1 MTPRQA
7 DIAFVLEGV
16 PGVRAVYALERGSA
30 GDLELAVGIDHGGG
44 SVALAHYAL
53 LRVLTHE
60 ECKTVLFFEV
70 ELPPSFCK
78 RASRLE
84 LSDTDREAARARVPL
99 TSAAL
104 EQEPAPTPPL
114 LPVTAPKFRILIV
127 DADVEVSRTVVPLF
141 GASAEG
147 VIETNPVEA
156 FTKARAQFFSLIL
169 CDARLA
175 FGGNG
180 FLRMLHRSD
189 PARAARVLLVAH
201 EGERDLLVTSLDELH
216 CWTSFLCRPIDVD
229 ALLEIV
235 MTGSIIQRWRIPI
248 PAPRRP
254 AEVKPLNDKVAR
266 RVLVVDDDPTTAM
279 LLASMQGDPL
289 DATVTSDEWEALDQI
304 AAGAPDL
311 VVCSVSLRTRGGTPF
326 YRLLW
331 NAHPELKHR
340 FVFITRAEAAPSSTT
355 SGRAAPVVERPLTRD
370 VIAALLERFATS

>member
-1 MTPRQA
+1 MTPREA

-16 PGVRAVYALERGSA
+16 PGVREVYALERGSA
-30 GDLELAVGIDHGGG
+30 GDLELAVGVSHGGRP
-44 SVALAHYAL
+44 VALAHYAL

-70 ELPPSFCK
+70 ELPPSFCE
-78 RASRLE
+78 RASRLQ
-84 LSDTDREAARARVPL
+84 LSDRDREAARARVPS

-104 EQEPAPTPPL
+104 EQAPAPTRP
-114 LPVTAPKFRILIV
+114 LPVPRFRILFV
-127 DADVEVSRTVVPLF
+127 DADVEVYRTVVPQF
-141 GASAEG
+141 GAGAEG

-156 FTKARAQFFSLIL
+156 FTKARAQFFSLIV

-180 FLRMLHRSD
+180 FLRMLHDHD

-201 EGERDLLVTSLDELH
+201 EGERDLLVSSLDELH
-216 CWTSFLCRPIDVD
+216 CWTSFLCRPIEVD

-235 MTGSIIQRWRIPI
+235 LTGSIIQRWRMPI
-248 PAPRRP
+248 PPPRKP
-254 AEVKPLNDKVAR
+254 AVVEAQRGSVAR

-279 LLASMQGDPL
+279 LLASMQGGSL
-289 DATVTSDEWEALDQI
+289 DATVTSDEWEALDHI

-311 VVCSVSLRTRGGTPF
+311 VVCSVSLRTRGGTLF

-331 NAHPELKHR
+331 NAHPELKQR
-340 FVFITRAEAAPSSTT
+340 FVFIARAEAAPTSTT

-370 VIAALLERFATS
+370 VIATLLERFATS